1 MDNLSWV
8 GLKKLLNILKIACNV
23 ASSIYFGRYNLVD
36 FQKMGLP
43 EELDA

>member
-23 ASSIYFGRYNLVD
+23 ASSIYFGRSPVD